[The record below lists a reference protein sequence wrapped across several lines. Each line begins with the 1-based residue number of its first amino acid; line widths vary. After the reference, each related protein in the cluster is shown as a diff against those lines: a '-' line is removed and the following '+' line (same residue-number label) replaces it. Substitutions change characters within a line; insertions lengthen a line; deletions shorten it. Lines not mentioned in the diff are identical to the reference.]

1 MKLNWTAALAVIG
14 SLALS
19 GPALAHD
26 QLIDIDPAA
35 GSILE
40 QGSFQVILTFNNPL
54 LVIEGQVNAEVST
67 SPAGRDSWTSHL
79 IQISDRTL
87 KAQIN
92 LTEPGSY
99 DLRWRVVSSD
109 GHPIEGVSNFSL
121 EIPGTS
127 DKPDSV
133 IAPNPVTENPEPTTS
148 LTGFYI
154 GLAMVVLGAVFA
166 PIGLLMRRRARRS
179 GV

>member
-1 MKLNWTAALAVIG
+1 MKHKWLTAIAVIG
-14 SLALS
+14 SLALCT
-19 GPALAHD
+19 PALAHD
-26 QLIDIDPAA
+26 QLIDIEPRA
-35 GSILE
+35 GAVLE
-40 QGSFQVILTFNNPL
+40 SGSFQMTLTFNNPL

-67 SPAGRDSWTSHL
+67 SPAGSDSWTSHE
-79 IQISDRTL
+79 IQITDRIL

-109 GHPIEGVSNFSL
+109 GHPIDGVSNFSV
-121 EIPGTS
+121 EIPTTI
-127 DKPDSV
+127 DEPDSV
-133 IAPNPVTENPEPTTS
+133 IAPNPTTETPEPTSS

-154 GLAMVVLGAVFA
+154 GLAMVVLGAIFA
-166 PIGLLMRRRARRS
+166 PIGLLMRRRAKRS